1 MSKTTNTT
9 PTPPTNTTSQ
19 ESSMDSRS
27 PRPPRRLSSTNRRAA
42 REDMDAK
49 IASFEQLG
57 GINTHTRM
65 VLDLVD
71 DLVEYE
77 WRSTRVNRLAA
88 RAASATRGGAE

>member
-27 PRPPRRLSSTNRRAA
+27 PRPPRRLTNRRAA
-42 REDMDAK
+42 REEMDAK

-57 GINTHTRM
+57 GINTRTRM

>member
-1 MSKTTNTT
+1 MSKTPNTNK
-9 PTPPTNTTSQ
+9 PTNTNTNQ

-42 REDMDAK
+42 REEMDAK
-49 IASFEQLG
+49 IVSFEQLG
-57 GINTHTRM
+57 EISGRTRSI
-65 VLDLVD
+65 LNQTD

-77 WRSTRVNRLAA
+77 WRSGRVNRLAA

>member
-19 ESSMDSRS
+19 ESSMDRS
-27 PRPPRRLSSTNRRAA
+27 PRPPRRLTNRRAA
-42 REDMDAK
+42 REEMDAK

-57 GINTHTRM
+57 GINTRTRM